1 MTSWV
6 PQKVGCDD
14 ILGSDAA
21 EDACG
26 VCQGN
31 NSSCTTHKG
40 LYAKQHR
47 ANRESTLGVRPPT
60 EQRWKG
66 TLGGKERGVVRI
78 ANRQD
83 PESPM

>member
-1 MTSWV
+1 MASWV
-6 PQKVGCDD
+6 PQRVGCDN
-14 ILGSDAA
+14 ILGSDAT

-47 ANRESTLGVRPPT
+47 ANRESTHGIRPPA
-60 EQRWKG
+60 EQRQNG
-66 TLGGKERGVVRI
+66 TLGGKEGGVEKT
-78 ANRQD
+78 ANRQG